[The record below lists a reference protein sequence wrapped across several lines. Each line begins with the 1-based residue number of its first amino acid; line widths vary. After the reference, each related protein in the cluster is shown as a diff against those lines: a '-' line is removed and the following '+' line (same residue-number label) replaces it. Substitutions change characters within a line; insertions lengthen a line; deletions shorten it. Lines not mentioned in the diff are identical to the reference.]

1 MGITRLLPQEEVLP
15 PWNLFRCHFRYV
27 LVLKPQWL
35 TSGLVG
41 ITPAAGFI
49 PVYVAVL
56 VGAVTSVACFY
67 AAKYKYLLRVDEGLD
82 IFAIHGVGGIV
93 GDILTGFFASKNVPA
108 MDGFSV
114 GDFEYAG
121 GWWDHNY
128 RQMGVQI
135 AAALTCASW
144 SFVISYILL
153 FVINK
158 IPGCHIR
165 VSEQEELEGLDETYL
180 EDGPLFGYSEIKVDS
195 TITYGVGSGSDSHAG
210 SVLPVEK
217 TEAQKA

>member
-1 MGITRLLPQEEVLP
+1 M
-15 PWNLFRCHFRYV
+15 
-27 LVLKPQWL
+27 
-35 TSGLVG
+35 G

-56 VGAVTSVACFY
+56 VGAVTSTASFY
-67 AAKYKYLLRVDEGLD
+67 TAKYKYLLRVDEGLD
-82 IFAIHGVGGIV
+82 IFAIHGVGGV
-93 GDILTGFFASKNVPA
+93 MGDILTGLFASKNVPA

-121 GWWDHNY
+121 GWWDQNY
-128 RQMGVQI
+128 RQMGLQI
-135 AAALTCASW
+135 AAAVTCATW

-153 FVINK
+153 FAINK

-180 EDGPLFGYSEIKVDS
+180 EDGPLFGYWEPKTDS
-195 TITYGVGSGSDSHAG
+195 TITYGVGSGSDSPAG
-210 SVLPVEK
+210 SVLPAEK